1 MSAGRASYMLNTHT
15 YDTYIS
21 SLGKAYIQEAVNV
34 KVDNT
39 LNAESMKGSAFDIGG
54 ACASHIDKDK
64 LFENLKQTIS
74 NSNKISLLLKVSSI
88 KAIELIQKNKETNF
102 YGNSMNAED
111 LLYLIIKKFED
122 DNFLMIVEQLSDII
136 TSGSCPAGRVNRLMQ
151 IVIGLYN
158 L

>member
-1 MSAGRASYMLNTHT
+1 
-15 YDTYIS
+15 
-21 SLGKAYIQEAVNV
+21 
-34 KVDNT
+34 
-39 LNAESMKGSAFDIGG
+39 
-54 ACASHIDKDK
+54 
-64 LFENLKQTIS
+64 
-74 NSNKISLLLKVSSI
+74 
-88 KAIELIQKNKETNF
+88 
-102 YGNSMNAED
+102 MNAED